1 MTAQGRDRM
10 CGGLQGVCRACT
22 SSDWS
27 ACPAPP
33 PSSQDSI
40 KSSQSWFMACAAYAP
55 GLVRLM
61 AQRLVNLQEFDK
73 QLHLIYLANDIL
85 FKA

>member
-1 MTAQGRDRM
+1 MGCAVVYRECAGH
-10 CGGLQGVCRACT
+10 A
-22 SSDWS
+22 
-27 ACPAPP
+27 PAVINQPALPP
-33 PSSQDSI
+33 PPVQDSI

>member
-1 MTAQGRDRM
+1 MPLHTPVHIP
-10 CGGLQGVCRACT
+10 L
-22 SSDWS
+22 
-27 ACPAPP
+27 
-33 PSSQDSI
+33 PSLNFLSQDSI